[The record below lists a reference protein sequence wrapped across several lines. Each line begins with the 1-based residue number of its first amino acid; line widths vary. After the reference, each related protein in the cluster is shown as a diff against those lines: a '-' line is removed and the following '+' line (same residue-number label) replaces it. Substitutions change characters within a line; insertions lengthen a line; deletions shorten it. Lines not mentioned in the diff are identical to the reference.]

1 MSTPPSRES
10 RISALPEHMRALLRE
25 RMAGHTVV
33 TDAIAPVDR
42 ATELPAS
49 FAQRRL
55 WFLEEFRPGGVEYN
69 SGLALR
75 MTGALDQQALERAV
89 EQIVARHEALRT
101 TFDAV
106 DGRAIQVVHP
116 SMTVPVEHVDLSAHD
131 DPAARDG
138 EADRIL
144 RERLLTPFDLRVGPL
159 FRVLLVRLGHD
170 DHALLLSMHHI
181 ISDGRSLDILTGELT
196 ACYAAAL
203 RGRDADELPAL
214 PVQYADFAAWQ
225 HERLTETE
233 LRDGLEYWR
242 RRLDGLQPLELPT
255 DHPRPTARSAAGAVH
270 AFDIPPELAE
280 GLAAL
285 GRDRGASLFVTL
297 TAVTQ
302 LLLSRY
308 SGQDDIALGTATS
321 GRDRAELENLVG
333 FFVNTL
339 VLRTRV
345 DPAAT
350 VGDFLTSVKG
360 TVLEAF
366 DHQEIPFDRV
376 VEALAPERDPS
387 RMPLVQAMV
396 VLQNSTD
403 GAPEF
408 AGLRTEPMSVSRD
421 ALPFD
426 FMLEFDERDGKLT
439 GAIEYSTDLFD
450 AGTVGRMVGHWLGLA
465 GGLVAVGSGG
475 VLGEVLMVGVAER
488 EWVVGAGR
496 GVVGV
501 VSGGSVVEGF
511 AGRVAESP
519 GSVAV
524 VCGGVSLTYG
534 ELDARAGR
542 LARVL
547 VGCGV
552 GVESRVGLLLERS
565 VDVVVAMVAVVR
577 AGGAYVP
584 LHGSYPEERVREVLG
599 RSGAVVV
606 VTDRAVDEVGGVP
619 SVRVDAEPVG
629 DVRLPLVVPSGALA
643 YVMFTSGSS
652 GVPKGVAVTHGDIVA
667 LAADSRWSSGAHDRV
682 LFHSPHSFDAATY
695 EVWVPLLNGGTVDVA
710 GAGLSVSVVRDAVA
724 RGVSGLFLTKAL
736 FDVLAEEDAG
746 CFAGLGEV
754 WTGGEAASG
763 VAMGRVLEAC
773 PGVELVH
780 VYGPTESTTFAVC
793 GPVEAEDVSG
803 SAVPLGG
810 PMDNTSAYVLDGG
823 LRPVG
828 VGVPGELYLGGGG
841 LARGYDGRAGLTSE
855 RFVADPFGSGER
867 LYRTGDVVRWGPDG
881 RLAFLGRSDGQVKI
895 RGFRIELGEIE
906 SVLSRH
912 ASVGRVSVVV
922 REDRPGVKR
931 LVAYLVPSGD
941 LDVTH
946 VREHAAGL
954 LPEYMVPSAFVVL
967 DALPLTT
974 NGKVDRRALPAPDLD
989 TAEEYVAPR
998 TETERAVAAV
1008 WADVLGR
1015 EQVGVHDNFF
1025 SLGGD
1030 SISSLQVVSRIRDT
1044 CGVALS
1050 PRALFDRPTVAGL
1063 ASAVDDERSSSETAP
1078 GGTMVPGTVVPGTV
1092 VPVSRDGELPLSYA
1106 QERLWFLDEFAG
1118 GSVEYN
1124 VVDAL
1129 RLTGTLDI
1137 DALRSAVSALVARH
1151 EALRTTFD
1159 SVEGRGVQR
1168 VRDAVD
1174 VMADLPIRTTEVS
1187 DDSTELNDV
1196 LRAEA
1201 ARPFDLC
1208 TGPLIRVLLLR
1219 MRRPDS
1225 PSPSKAPA
1233 DLSEPT
1239 THVLVLSM
1247 HHIVTDGWSMGVIT
1261 RELSALYAAAA
1272 RGGEDPAL
1280 PALPVQYPD
1289 FAAWQRA
1296 APLSGQLPYWR
1307 EQLAGLET
1315 LDLPTDRPRP
1325 AVRTTVGALHSF
1337 DVPDALARRLREAG
1351 DGPGRGHG
1359 HGQGHGQ
1366 RHGQARGTSLFMT
1379 LTAVTQLLLSR
1390 WTGQRDIALGT
1401 AVSGRERAELENL
1414 VGFFVNTLVLR
1425 TCVDES
1431 RSFTDL
1437 LAEARETVL
1446 QAFTHQDVPFSV
1458 LVDDLAPDRDTSRT
1472 PLVQAMVSL
1481 QNTPDEP
1488 LDLLGLHVA
1497 PVQVPRETAQFDIT
1511 FGFQDH
1517 GGSMAAGIEYSTD
1530 LFDAASIERLARH
1543 WLNLAEAVLAAPAAP
1558 LHGIDTLP
1566 TTEREALTHG
1576 HNRTAVDVPALS
1588 APALFGTWVATT
1600 PDAPAILR
1608 ADGSAL
1614 SYRELDARAARLAGH
1629 LRDAG
1634 IGPESRVALVLP
1646 RSVDQVVAVLGVL
1659 RAGAVFVPVDPSYP
1673 ADRIAYILADC
1684 GAELLITRQSR
1695 AAQLPLPAGLP
1706 VLAVDAPETAVD
1718 VPETVRA
1725 LSVPAAPHGSGTRD
1739 GSGTRETFASA
1750 AEVGVVEVPL
1760 SAGAYVIYTSGSTG
1774 RPKGVLVTHSGLAS
1788 LAATQAEKLGAGPG
1802 ARVLQFAS
1810 PGFDA
1815 SWWELSMA
1823 LLTGATL
1830 VVDEPDAGPDG
1841 QAADWGARLGPLV
1854 ATAGVTHATLPPAL
1868 VAALDT
1874 ADLPPVLVVAGEACP
1889 PETVDRCAPGRTMI
1903 NAYGP
1908 TETTVCAT
1916 MSTELRAGAAGT
1928 PPIGAPIANTRSYVL
1943 DAWLR
1948 PVPAGVAGELYV
1960 AGHALARGYLH
1971 RPGLTAGSFVADPFG
1986 SGERLYRTGDVV
1998 RRRADGALE
2007 YVGRRDDQL
2016 KVRGFRVEPREI
2028 ESVLALHESVGQVTV
2043 DVPSGGSRLVAYV
2056 VPAPG
2061 AGSESGEGTAPG
2073 YGTAPGAG
2081 SAVSRGVVDP
2091 AVLREHAAAV
2101 LPDYMVPSAFV
2112 TLDRIPLNANGKV
2125 DRAALPTPDP
2135 AADGSAGYVAPR
2147 SGVEEVLAGIWAEVL
2162 GAERVG
2168 AYDNFFDLG
2177 GDSIL
2182 SIQLVA
2188 KARRAGVEISSRDV
2202 FARQTVAALAA
2213 VASAGRPA
2221 GPEVLAEQGE
2231 SQGTVGTTPIREWFF
2246 DSHPVDPG
2254 HFAMSMAFE
2263 LTAGTDTA
2271 ALRSAVRAVLAQHDA
2286 LRTTFTRTG
2295 GALDPGAVSG
2305 RILPVSGIDLDE
2317 VFAEHDLSGAP
2328 DPDIAWQELAA
2339 GIAARIRLDDGPL
2352 LRVALARLG
2361 DERHPRV
2368 QFTAHHLVVDGVSW
2382 RVLLADIETAY
2393 RQALAGRR
2401 IDLGRKTTSV
2411 RQWADRLAAH
2421 VASGGFDTQAGY
2433 WESALDGAVTEL
2445 PVDTPGGTGTVAD
2458 EAVTMCALSTEQT
2471 DALLH
2476 RVPAAY
2482 RTRTDEVLLAAL
2494 ARTLRGWTGHDRVA
2508 IDLEGHGREELFDDI
2523 DLTRTV
2529 GWFTSLYPV
2538 ALALPSGEDWRES
2551 ITAVKE
2557 QLRAVPDRGIG
2568 YGALRTLGGIPTA
2581 PGTSTNTSI
2590 STGTGTGTNTRTGT
2604 GTGTGAGTG
2613 ATSVDALRALPAPR
2627 ISFNYHGQF
2636 DVVGRDEDGGRDG
2649 DNGLYRAELPD
2660 AGGDRSGRER
2670 RSHLLDV
2677 VGGIQDGRLTFAW
2690 TYSPG
2695 LHREETVRR
2704 LADAFAA
2711 ELAGFVAHCAEPGA
2725 GGCTP
2730 ADFPLVALTQD
2741 EVDRLA
2747 GDGRDVEDVY
2757 PLTPLQAGMLFHTL
2771 AEPDEAAY
2779 LEQFACVLDGVTD
2792 PDALARAWQRVVD
2805 RSDALRISVAWQE
2818 VERPVQVVRRHVRLP
2833 VRVVDWTGC
2842 PEAERA
2848 ARVAGVLAEERE
2860 HGLDLGT
2867 APLTRV
2873 LLARLPGGRTQV
2885 VWTFHHLL
2893 LDGWSSA
2900 ALLSDVIAEYAS
2912 LTHTP
2917 DSPLAAAPR
2926 GPFHDYLA
2934 WLADRDHAEGRAYW
2948 RGRLTGFTEPVA
2960 LPYDRPAAWAHRGR
2974 STARVEVPLSP
2985 ASASRAA
2992 GFARRH
2998 RITLNALVQGAWSL
3012 LLAHHGGTR
3021 DVVFGATVSGR
3032 PAELPGAEEILGLFI
3047 NTLPVRVDVDPDRP
3061 LVPWLRD
3068 IQERASEARQHEYV
3082 ALRDVE
3088 TELPPGASLF
3098 ESLVVFENYPVDG
3111 EAAAR
3116 HGIALRD
3123 VDAIEATNYPLTLIA
3138 GAGAGAGAGSGSG
3151 SSSGSGSAGAD
3162 GGGNDG
3168 LSMTLAYDPGLFD
3181 APTADRLAT
3190 HLARMV
3196 EELSLGTEA
3205 DAEAADAELST
3216 GPAADA
3222 HPATVRVL
3230 SDIAPLSAYE
3240 SRRAARWGTGT
3251 AAARPEP
3258 LGEWFARRATEHPD
3272 APAVACGGEELSYR
3286 ELDRRA
3292 NRLARLLRARGLRG
3306 EAPVAVLLP
3315 KSAEWVVA
3323 VLAVVRA
3330 GGVYVPVD
3338 PAWPTDRLRYVL
3350 EDCGAGILL
3359 TDRQYARR
3367 LPAGVGAAVLVAV
3380 DDPTVAGELA
3390 RHSVLPPRVAVP
3402 VTAAA
3407 YVIYTSGSTG
3417 RPKGVVVPHT
3427 GLTSLAASLAD
3438 GCAADG
3444 STRVLQL
3451 ASPGFDA
3458 SVLELLLAFGGG
3470 GTLVLPSVDGP
3481 LAGEELAGVLE
3492 EGRVTHALVPPTVL
3506 GSIPRGRAP
3515 ELRTLLA
3522 GGEACGPDLVER
3534 WADGGRTMV
3543 NAYGPTETTVVAT
3556 MSAALAPGGTPPIGG
3571 PVSGASVSVL
3581 DGRLRPVPVGVPGEM
3596 YVAGAVVA
3604 RGYLG
3609 RPGLTASRFV
3619 ADPSGGGRLYRTGDL
3634 ARWRPDGQLE
3644 YVGRADD
3651 QVKVRGLRIE
3661 LGEIE
3666 AVLARHEAVARV
3678 AVTVR
3683 EDRPGVKRIVAYV
3696 VPEPGSAYGV
3706 PDQRTEAA
3714 PEPQPTVVRE
3724 LRESLPTATPEPL
3737 PAAAPEPPPTAA
3749 PEPLP
3754 TAASASLPT
3763 AAPETSPN
3771 ALSAEALRA
3780 FAGASLPEYMLPT
3793 AFVTLPELP
3802 VNASGKI
3809 DRAAL
3814 PAPDPAAD
3822 RAAHTPPR
3830 TETERALCR
3839 IWADVLGI
3847 DHVGVHDSFFELGG
3861 DSILSIQVVSRAR
3874 RAGLEL
3880 YSRDVFV
3887 GQTVAGL
3894 AAEMDAARGSA
3905 TSAPAGEE
3913 SEAGPLPP
3921 TPVAEWFFATH
3932 TTAPAHFDMTMS
3944 FELAPDAQES
3954 ALRGAVAALL
3964 TRHGMLRAVFAP
3976 TGAGGWSG
3984 RVLEPELVGEETV
3997 FTVHELAGAAD
4008 PEARWDTLVRDVQA
4022 GFRLETGPLFRV
4034 LLGTRGPGRPP
4045 WLTVV
4050 AHHLVVDGVSW
4061 RILLDD
4067 LEAAYA
4073 QALAGEPV
4081 VPRPRTS
4088 SVRQW
4093 AERLARRVADGGFD
4107 AQLDHWRGVTD
4118 PAAVPLP
4125 VDRPGAANTGAE
4137 LDAVAATLSAGQTHA
4152 LLNLAPGHYR
4162 TQINDVLLAAL
4173 ARVLASWTGRDRTVV
4188 NLESHGR
4195 EDLFDDIDLSGT
4207 VGWFTAIHPV
4217 ALEAAVD
4224 ADWDRTIRSVK
4235 RQLRAVPD
4243 HGVGYGALRAFS
4255 APGTPGRTLAAE
4267 PAREPLISFNY
4278 LGRFDVASGRGG
4290 VADGLI
4296 RSELDVSGRD
4306 FSLEEERPHL
4316 IDVGAVVQDGRLTV
4330 TWSYSSAMY
4339 ARETMDGLATAY
4351 ARALGEIARSVER
4364 TEEG

>member
-10 RISALPEHMRALLRE
+10 RISALPEHMRALLRA
-25 RMAGHTVV
+25 RMAGHAVV
-33 TDAIAPVDR
+33 IDAIAPVDR
-42 ATELPAS
+42 TAELPAS

-75 MTGALDQQALERAV
+75 MTGALDRQALERAV
-89 EQIVARHEALRT
+89 EQIVARHEGLRT

-116 SMTVPVEHVDLSAHD
+116 SMTVPVEHLDLSAYD
-131 DPAARDG
+131 DSATRDG
-138 EADRIL
+138 EAERIL

-159 FRVLLVRLGHD
+159 FRVLLVRLAAD

-181 ISDGRSLDILTGELT
+181 ISDGRSLDILTGELS

-203 RGRDADELPAL
+203 HGRDAAELPAL

-225 HERLTETE
+225 HDRLTDTE
-233 LRDGLEYWR
+233 LRGGLEYWR
-242 RRLDGLQPLELPT
+242 QRLDGLQPLEMPT
-255 DHPRPTARSAAGAVH
+255 DRSRPTVRSTAGAVH
-270 AFDIPPELAE
+270 AFDIPQELAA
-280 GLAAL
+280 GLAGL
-285 GRDRGASLFVTL
+285 GREHGASLFVTL

-302 LLLSRY
+302 LLLARY

-339 VLRTRV
+339 VLRSRV
-345 DPAAT
+345 DPSST
-350 VGDFLTSVKG
+350 VGDFLASVKG

-366 DHQEIPFDRV
+366 DHQEVPFDRV

-396 VLQNSTD
+396 VLQNSS
-403 GAPEF
+403 GRAPEF
-408 AGLRTEPMSVSRD
+408 DGLRTEPMSVSRD

-426 FMLEFDERDGKLT
+426 FMLEFEEREGELR

-450 AGTVGRMVGHWLGLA
+450 AGTVGRMVGHWLRLA
-465 GGLVAVGSGG
+465 GALVGAGSGR
-475 VLGEVLMVGVAER
+475 VLGEISMLGVDER

-496 GVVGV
+496 GEVGGL
-501 VSGGSVVEGF
+501 SGGSVVEGF
-511 AGRVAESP
+511 AARVVESP
-519 GSVAV
+519 GAVAV
-524 VCGGVSLTYG
+524 VCGDVSLTYG

-547 VGCGV
+547 VERGVGAGV

-565 VDVVVAMVAVVR
+565 VDVVVAMLAVVK

-584 LHGSYPEERVREVLG
+584 LHGSYPEERVRQVLG
-599 RSGAVVV
+599 RSGAVTV
-606 VTDRAVDEVGGVP
+606 VTDRAVDVVGGLPV
-619 SVRVDAEPVG
+619 VRVDAEPVS
-629 DVRLPLVVPSGALA
+629 DVRLPSVIPGGSLV
-643 YVMFTSGSS
+643 YVMFTSGST
-652 GVPKGVAVTHGDIVA
+652 GVPKGVAVTHGDVVA

-682 LFHSPHSFDAATY
+682 LFHSPHSFDAATF
-695 EVWVPLLNGGTVDVA
+695 EVWVPLLRGGTVNVA
-710 GAGLSVSVVRDAVA
+710 EAELSVSVVRAAVE

-736 FDVLAEEDAG
+736 FDVLAEEDPG
-746 CFAGLGEV
+746 CFVGLGEV

-763 VAMGRVLEAC
+763 AAMARVLEAC
-773 PGVELVH
+773 PDTELVH

-793 GPVEAEDVSG
+793 GPVSG
-803 SAVPLGG
+803 PDTEGAAVPLGG
-810 PMDNTSAYVLDGG
+810 PMDNTSAYVLDGA
-823 LRPVG
+823 LQPVG
-828 VGVPGELYLGGGG
+828 IGVPGELYLGGAG
-841 LARGYDGRAGLTSE
+841 LARGYDGRAGLTAE
-855 RFVADPFGSGER
+855 RFVADPFGSGGR
-867 LYRTGDVVRWGPDG
+867 LYRTGDVVRWRSDG
-881 RLAFLGRSDGQVKI
+881 RLDFLGRNDGQVKV

-912 ASVGRVSVVV
+912 TAVGRVSLIV

-931 LVAYLVPSGD
+931 LVGYLVPSGD
-941 LDVTH
+941 LEISDV
-946 VREHAAGL
+946 RDHAAAL

-967 DALPLTT
+967 DALPLTA

-1008 WADVLGR
+1008 WADVLGIER
-1015 EQVGVHDNFF
+1015 IGVHDNFF
-1025 SLGGD
+1025 ARGGD

-1063 ASAVDDERSSSETAP
+1063 ASVVAEEGSSSATAL
-1078 GGTMVPGTVVPGTV
+1078 GGTV
-1092 VPVSRDGELPLSYA
+1092 VPVPRDGDLPLSFA
-1106 QERLWFLDEFAG
+1106 QERLWFLDEFAKS
-1118 GSVEYN
+1118 SVEYN

-1129 RLTGTLDI
+1129 RLTGVLDV

-1174 VMADLPIRTTEVS
+1174 EMADVPLRTAEVS
-1187 DDSTELNDV
+1187 DSAELDDV

-1201 ARPFDLC
+1201 ARPFDLR
-1208 TGPLIRVLLLR
+1208 TGPLLRVLLLR
-1219 MRRPDS
+1219 MRTPGSSSRP
-1225 PSPSKAPA
+1225 APRPA
-1233 DLSEPT
+1233 PQPRAGAAGHNERT

-1261 RELSALYAAAA
+1261 RELSALYAAAV
-1272 RGGEDPAL
+1272 RGVAPAL
-1280 PALPVQYPD
+1280 PELPVQYPD

-1296 APLSGQLPYWR
+1296 DADLQTGQLPYWR
-1307 EQLAGLET
+1307 EQLSGFET
-1315 LDLPTDRPRP
+1315 LDLPVDRPRP
-1325 AVRTTVGALHSF
+1325 AVRTAVGALHSF

-1351 DGPGRGHG
+1351 Q
-1359 HGQGHGQ
+1359 GQG
-1366 RHGQARGTSLFMT
+1366 ASLFMT

-1401 AVSGRERAELENL
+1401 AVAGRERAELEDL

-1425 TCVDES
+1425 TRVDES
-1431 RSFTDL
+1431 RSFSDL

-1446 QAFTHQDVPFSV
+1446 QAFAHQDVPFSV

-1488 LDLLGLHVA
+1488 LDLLGLQVA
-1497 PVQVPRETAQFDIT
+1497 PVPVPRETAQFDIT

-1517 GGSMAAGIEYSTD
+1517 NGSMAAGVEYSTD

-1543 WLNLAEAVLAAPAAP
+1543 WLNLAEAVLAVPASP
-1558 LHGIDTLP
+1558 LYGIDALDA
-1566 TTEREALTHG
+1566 TEHEALTRG
-1576 HNRTAVDVPALS
+1576 HNRTAVEVPALS
-1588 APALFGTWVATT
+1588 APALFAKWVAAT
-1600 PDAPAILR
+1600 PDAPAVLR

-1614 SYRELDARAARLAGH
+1614 TYRELDARAARLAGH

-1634 IGPESRVALVLP
+1634 VGPESRVALVLP
-1646 RSVDQVVAVLGVL
+1646 RSVDQVVAVLAVL

-1673 ADRIAYILADC
+1673 ADRIAYILTDS
-1684 GAELLITRQSR
+1684 GAELLITRQ
-1695 AAQLPLPAGLP
+1695 AKVAQLPVPAGLS
-1706 VLAVDAPETAVD
+1706 VLTVDAPVAGPVQ
-1718 VPETVRA
+1718 P
-1725 LSVPAAPHGSGTRD
+1725 SVPAA
-1739 GSGTRETFASA
+1739 EVA
-1750 AEVGVVEVPL
+1750 AEVPL

-1788 LAATQAEKLGAGPG
+1788 LAATQAERLGAGPG

-1830 VVDEPDAGPDG
+1830 VVDEPDAASDAGPGDESNARPDAGSHG
-1841 QAADWGARLGPLV
+1841 QTADWGARLGPFV

-1868 VAALDT
+1868 VAALDA

-1889 PETVDRCAPGRTMI
+1889 AETVDRCAPGRTVI

-1928 PPIGAPIANTRSYVL
+1928 PPIGAPIANTRTYVL

-1948 PVPAGVAGELYV
+1948 PVPVGVAGELYV
-1960 AGHALARGYLH
+1960 AGRALARGYLN

-1986 SGERLYRTGDVV
+1986 SGGRLYRTGDVV
-1998 RRRADGALE
+1998 RRRADGGLE

-2056 VPAPG
+2056 VPTPSPAPAPG
-2061 AGSESGEGTAPG
+2061 TGTGKGSESAIPSG
-2073 YGTAPGAG
+2073 
-2081 SAVSRGVVDP
+2081 VDP
-2091 AVLREHAAAV
+2091 AALREHAAAA

-2112 TLDRIPLNANGKV
+2112 VLDRIPLNANGKV
-2125 DRAALPTPDP
+2125 DRAALPAPDP
-2135 AADGSAGYVAPR
+2135 AGDGGAGYVAPR
-2147 SGVEEVLAGIWAEVL
+2147 PGVEEVLAGIWAEVL
-2162 GAERVG
+2162 GAGRVG

-2213 VASAGRPA
+2213 VATAGRPA
-2221 GPEVLAEQGE
+2221 GSEVRAEQGE
-2231 SQGTVGTTPIREWFF
+2231 SHGEVGTTPIRDWFF
-2246 DSHPVDPG
+2246 TTHPSDPA

-2271 ALRSAVRAVLAQHDA
+2271 ALRSALRAVLAQHDA
-2286 LRTTFTRTG
+2286 LRTTFTRTDS
-2295 GALDPGAVSG
+2295 GAQPVPVPVPVPEPNSDSDSEPDSEPDPGTVIG
-2305 RILPVSGIDLDE
+2305 RILPVSGIDIDD
-2317 VFAEHDLSGAP
+2317 VFAEYDLSAAP
-2328 DPDIAWQELAA
+2328 DPDAAWQELAA
-2339 GIAARIRLDDGPL
+2339 GIAARIRFNDGPL
-2352 LRVALARLG
+2352 LRVALGRLG
-2361 DERHPRV
+2361 DGRRARV

-2393 RQALAGRR
+2393 RQALAGRS

-2421 VASGGFDTQAGY
+2421 VASGGFDAQTGY
-2433 WESALDGAVTEL
+2433 WESVLDGAVTEL
-2445 PVDTPGGTGTVAD
+2445 PMDTPGGADPVAHAVADTVAD
-2458 EAVTMCALSTEQT
+2458 EAVVMSALNAEQT

-2482 RTRTDEVLLAAL
+2482 RTRMNEVLLAAL
-2494 ARTLRGWTGHDRVA
+2494 ARTLRGWTGRDRVA

-2538 ALALPSGEDWRES
+2538 ALALPPGEDWRGS
-2551 ITAVKE
+2551 ITSVKE

-2568 YGALRTLGGIPTA
+2568 HGALRTLGASAA
-2581 PGTSTNTSI
+2581 PGAPAAS
-2590 STGTGTGTNTRTGT
+2590 
-2604 GTGTGAGTG
+2604 A
-2613 ATSVDALRALPAPR
+2613 DKLRALPDPR
-2627 ISFNYHGQF
+2627 ISFNYHGHF
-2636 DVVGRDEDGGRDG
+2636 DVVSQEDGGREGDDG
-2649 DNGLYRAELPD
+2649 GLYRAELPD

-2711 ELAGFVAHCAEPGA
+2711 ELTGFVTHCAEPGA

-2771 AEPDEAAY
+2771 AEPDAAAY

-2818 VERPVQVVRRHVRLP
+2818 VERPVQVVHRHVRLP

-2842 PEAERA
+2842 PEEERA
-2848 ARVAGVLAEERE
+2848 AKVAGVLAEERE
-2860 HGLDLGT
+2860 RGLGLGT

-2912 LTHTP
+2912 LNNTRE
-2917 DSPLAAAPR
+2917 SPVPPESPAPPAPR
-2926 GPFHDYLA
+2926 GPFRDYLA

-2948 RGRLTGFTEPVA
+2948 RGRLAGFTEPVA

-2974 STARVEVPLSP
+2974 STARVEVPLTP
-2985 ASASRAA
+2985 AAASRAT

-3012 LLAHHGGTR
+3012 LLAHHGGVR

-3047 NTLPVRVDVDPDRP
+3047 NTLPVRVDVDLDRP
-3061 LVPWLRD
+3061 LVGWLRD
-3068 IQERASEARQHEYV
+3068 IQERASEAREHEYV

-3111 EAAAR
+3111 DATAR
-3116 HGIALRD
+3116 HGVALSD

-3138 GAGAGAGAGSGSG
+3138 GAGAGAAE
-3151 SSSGSGSAGAD
+3151 
-3162 GGGNDG
+3162 NDG

-3181 APTADRLAT
+3181 ATTADRLAA

-3196 EELSLGTEA
+3196 DELTVGTDTDA
-3205 DAEAADAELST
+3205 DAGIDTSADT
-3216 GPAADA
+3216 DT
-3222 HPATVRVL
+3222 HRVL
-3230 SDIAPLSAYE
+3230 GDVAPLSAYE
-3240 SRRAARWGTGT
+3240 SQRAARWGMGMT
-3251 AAARPEP
+3251 AARPEP

-3292 NRLARLLRARGLRG
+3292 NRLARLLRARGVRG
-3306 EAPVAVLLP
+3306 ESPVAVLLP
-3315 KSAEWVVA
+3315 KSVEWAVA

-3350 EDCGAGILL
+3350 EDCGAGVLL
-3359 TDRQYARR
+3359 TDRQYVAR
-3367 LPAGVGAAVLVAV
+3367 LPVGAGAAVRVAL
-3380 DDPTVAGELA
+3380 DDPAVAEELA
-3390 RHSVLPPRVAVP
+3390 LHPALPLRVAVP

-3444 STRVLQL
+3444 SARVLQL

-3470 GTLVLPSVDGP
+3470 GTLVLPAADGP
-3481 LAGEELAGVLE
+3481 LAGEELARVLE

-3534 WADGGRTMV
+3534 WAGGGRTMV

-3556 MSAALAPGGTPPIGG
+3556 MSGALAPGGTPPIGG
-3571 PVSGASVSVL
+3571 PVSGAAVSVL

-3634 ARWRPDGQLE
+3634 ARWRADGQLE

-3666 AVLARHEAVARV
+3666 AVLARHESVARA

-3696 VPEPGSAYGV
+3696 VPEPGSAYVV
-3706 PDQRTEAA
+3706 PQR
-3714 PEPQPTVVRE
+3714 PT
-3724 LRESLPTATPEPL
+3724 
-3737 PAAAPEPPPTAA
+3737 AAAPGTLRAAA
-3749 PEPLP
+3749 PQSLPEAVPGTLPEAPQDVPTQAPSSDAPLP
-3754 TAASASLPT
+3754 N
-3763 AAPETSPN
+3763 APSSEV
-3771 ALSAEALRA
+3771 LRA

-3814 PAPDPAAD
+3814 PAPDPGAD
-3822 RAAHTPPR
+3822 RAPHTPPR
-3830 TETERALCR
+3830 TVTERTLCR
-3839 IWADVLGI
+3839 IWADVLGT
-3847 DHVGVHDSFFELGG
+3847 DQVGVHDSFFELGG

-3905 TSAPAGEE
+3905 NPAPVGEE

-3954 ALRGAVAALL
+3954 ALRKAVAALL

-3976 TGAGGWSG
+3976 NAAGGWSG
-3984 RVLEPELVGEETV
+3984 RILEPEHVGEEAV

-4008 PEARWDTLVRDVQA
+4008 PEARWDSLVRDVQA
-4022 GFRLETGPLFRV
+4022 GFLLETGPLFRV
-4034 LLGTRGPGRPP
+4034 LFGTRGPGRAP

-4107 AQLDHWRGVTD
+4107 GQLDHWRSVTD

-4125 VDRPGAANTGAE
+4125 VDRPGAPNTGAE
-4137 LDAVAATLSAGQTHA
+4137 LDAVAATLSTEQTHA
-4152 LLNLAPGHYR
+4152 LLNLAPGRYR

-4195 EDLFDDIDLSGT
+4195 EDLFEDIDLSGT

-4217 ALEAAVD
+4217 ALETTAD
-4224 ADWDRTIRSVK
+4224 AGWDETIRSVK

-4243 HGVGYGALRAFS
+4243 HGVGYGALRALS
-4255 APGTPGRTLAAE
+4255 APDTPGRELAAE
-4267 PAREPLISFNY
+4267 AAREPRISFNY
-4278 LGRFDVASGRGG
+4278 LGRFDVAGTGAAGRGG
-4290 VADGLI
+4290 VGDGLL
-4296 RSELDVSGRD
+4296 RSELHLAGRD
-4306 FSLEEERPHL
+4306 FSLDEERPHL

-4330 TWSYSSAMY
+4330 SWSYSSAMY
-4339 ARETMDGLATAY
+4339 ARETVEGLSSAY
-4351 ARALGEIARSVER
+4351 ARALGEIADRSAES
-4364 TEEG
+4364 

>member
-10 RISALPEHMRALLRE
+10 RISALPEHMRALLRA
-25 RMAGHTVV
+25 RMAGHAVV

-42 ATELPAS
+42 TAELPAS

-75 MTGALDQQALERAV
+75 MTGALDRQALTWAV
-89 EQIVARHEALRT
+89 EQIVERHEGLRT

-116 SMTVPVEHVDLSAHD
+116 SMTVQVEHLDLSAYA
-131 DPAARDG
+131 DPAARDAA
-138 EADRIL
+138 ADRVL

-159 FRVLLVRLGHD
+159 FRVLLVRLGDD

-181 ISDGRSLDILTGELT
+181 ISDGRSLDILTGELG

-203 RGRDADELPAL
+203 NGRDAAELPAL

-225 HERLTETE
+225 HDRLTETE
-233 LRDGLEYWR
+233 LQGGLEYWR
-242 RRLDGLQPLELPT
+242 QRLDGLQPLELPT
-255 DHPRPTARSAAGAVH
+255 DRPRPTVRSGAGAVH
-270 AFDIPPELAE
+270 AFDIPQELAAR
-280 GLAAL
+280 LARL
-285 GRDRGASLFVTL
+285 GREHGASLFVTL

-302 LLLSRY
+302 LLLARY

-339 VLRTRV
+339 VLRSHV
-345 DPAAT
+345 DPSAT
-350 VGDFLTSVKG
+350 VGDFLASAKG

-366 DHQEIPFDRV
+366 DHQEVPFDRV

-396 VLQNSTD
+396 VLQSSTSA
-403 GAPEF
+403 APVF

-426 FMLEFDERDGKLT
+426 FMLEFEEREGELQ
-439 GAIEYSTDLFD
+439 GAIEYGTDLFD
-450 AGTVGRMVGHWLGLA
+450 AGTVGRMAGHWLGLA
-465 GGLVAVGSGG
+465 GALVAGGSGR
-475 VLGEVLMVGVAER
+475 VLGEVSMSGVVER

-496 GVVGV
+496 GVVRGLP
-501 VSGGSVVEGF
+501 GGSVVEGF
-511 AGRVAESP
+511 AARVAESP
-519 GSVAV
+519 GALAV
-524 VCGGVSLTYG
+524 VCGDVSLTYG

-547 VGCGV
+547 VGRGV

-565 VDVVVAMVAVVR
+565 VDVVVAMLAVVR
-577 AGGAYVP
+577 AGGVYVP

-606 VTDRAVDEVGGVP
+606 VTDREVDEVGGLPV
-619 SVRVDAEPVG
+619 VRVNAEPAS
-629 DVRLPLVVPSGALA
+629 DVRLPSALRAGSLA
-643 YVMFTSGSS
+643 YVMFTSGST
-652 GVPKGVAVTHGDIVA
+652 GVPKGVAVTHGDVVA
-667 LAADSRWSSGAHDRV
+667 LAADSRWSSGAHGRV
-682 LFHSPHSFDAATY
+682 LFHSPHSFDAATF

-710 GAGLSVSVVRDAVA
+710 EADLSASVVRAAVA

-736 FDVLAEEDAG
+736 FDVLAEEDPG

-763 VAMGRVLEAC
+763 VAMARVLEAC
-773 PGVELVH
+773 PEIELVH

-793 GPVEAEDVSG
+793 GPVSGLDAEG
-803 SAVPLGG
+803 AAVPLGG
-810 PMDNTSAYVLDGG
+810 PMDNTSAYVLDDALQPTGI
-823 LRPVG
+823 
-828 VGVPGELYLGGGG
+828 GVPGELYLGGAG
-841 LARGYDGRAGLTSE
+841 LARGYDGRPGLTAE
-855 RFVADPFGSGER
+855 RFVADPFGSGGR
-867 LYRTGDVVRWGPDG
+867 LYRTGDVVRWQSDG
-881 RLAFLGRSDGQVKI
+881 RLDFLGRNDRQVKV

-906 SVLSRH
+906 SVLSRCPG
-912 ASVGRVSVVV
+912 VGQANVPA
-922 REDRPGVKR
+922 REDRPGAKR

-941 LDVTH
+941 LDIAD
-946 VREHAAGL
+946 VREYAAGL

-967 DALPLTT
+967 DALPLTA
-974 NGKVDRRALPAPDLD
+974 NGKVDRRALPAPDLEI
-989 TAEEYVAPR
+989 AEEYVGPR

-1008 WADVLGR
+1008 WTDVLGIER
-1015 EQVGVHDNFF
+1015 IGVHDNFF
-1025 SLGGD
+1025 SRGGD
-1030 SISSLQVVSRIRDT
+1030 SISSLQVVSRIRDA

-1063 ASAVDDERSSSETAP
+1063 ASVVDEDALLSATAL
-1078 GGTMVPGTVVPGTV
+1078 GGTV
-1092 VPVSRDGELPLSYA
+1092 VPVPRDGELPLSFA
-1106 QERLWFLDEFAG
+1106 QERLWFLDEFAKS
-1118 GSVEYN
+1118 SVEYN

-1129 RLTGTLDI
+1129 RLTGVLDI

-1168 VRDAVD
+1168 VRDAAD
-1174 VMADLPIRTTEVS
+1174 AMADVAFRTAEVS
-1187 DDSTELNDV
+1187 DSAELDDA

-1201 ARPFDLC
+1201 ARPFDLR
-1208 TGPLIRVLLLR
+1208 TGPLLRVLLLR
-1219 MRRPDS
+1219 MRTPGAPSRPVPQPAPQPQPEAGDAD
-1225 PSPSKAPA
+1225 PS
-1233 DLSEPT
+1233 ERT

-1261 RELSALYAAAA
+1261 RELSALYAAAI
-1272 RGGEDPAL
+1272 RGVDPAL
-1280 PALPVQYPD
+1280 PELPVQYPD

-1296 APLSGQLPYWR
+1296 DAEGPLTGQLPYWR
-1307 EQLAGLET
+1307 EQLAGIET
-1315 LDLPTDRPRP
+1315 LDLPVDRPRP
-1325 AVRTTVGALHSF
+1325 AVRTPVGALYSF
-1337 DVPDALARRLREAG
+1337 DVPDGLARRLREAG
-1351 DGPGRGHG
+1351 Q
-1359 HGQGHGQ
+1359 GQGQGQ
-1366 RHGQARGTSLFMT
+1366 RQPQGTSLFMT

-1390 WTGQRDIALGT
+1390 WTGQQDIALGT
-1401 AVSGRERAELENL
+1401 AVAGRERAELENL

-1425 TCVDES
+1425 TRVDES

-1446 QAFTHQDVPFSV
+1446 QAFAHQDVPFSA
-1458 LVDDLAPDRDTSRT
+1458 LVDTLAPDRDTSRT

-1488 LDLLGLHVA
+1488 LDLLGVQVA
-1497 PVQVPRETAQFDIT
+1497 PVPVPRETAQFDLT

-1517 GGSMAAGIEYSTD
+1517 DGSMAAGIEYSTD
-1530 LFDAASIERLARH
+1530 LFDPASIERLARH

-1558 LHGIDTLP
+1558 LYGIDTLAA
-1566 TTEREALTHG
+1566 TEREALTRG
-1576 HNRTAVDVPALS
+1576 HNRTAVEVPALS
-1588 APALFGTWVATT
+1588 APALFGKWVATT
-1600 PDAPAILR
+1600 PGAPAVLR

-1614 SYRELDARAARLAGH
+1614 TYRELDARVARLAGR

-1646 RSVDQVVAVLGVL
+1646 RSVDQVVAVLAVL

-1673 ADRIAYILADC
+1673 ADRIAYILTDS
-1684 GAELLITRQSR
+1684 GAELLITRKAR
-1695 AAQLPLPAGLP
+1695 ATQLPLPAGLS
-1706 VLAVDAPETAVD
+1706 VLVID
-1718 VPETVRA
+1718 VPEPP
-1725 LSVPAAPHGSGTRD
+1725 VPAAEAGAG
-1739 GSGTRETFASA
+1739 
-1750 AEVGVVEVPL
+1750 VPL

-1788 LAATQAEKLGAGPG
+1788 LAATQAERLGAGPG

-1830 VVDEPDAGPDG
+1830 VVDEPDADRDAEPINRSDPRPDAGSDG
-1841 QAADWGARLGPLV
+1841 QTSDWGARLGPLV
-1854 ATAGVTHATLPPAL
+1854 ATTGVTHATLPPAL
-1868 VAALDT
+1868 VAALDAT
-1874 ADLPPVLVVAGEACP
+1874 DLPPVLVVAGEACP
-1889 PETVDRCAPGRTMI
+1889 AETVDRCAPGRTMI

-1916 MSTELRAGAAGT
+1916 MSTVLRAGAAGT
-1928 PPIGAPIANTRSYVL
+1928 PPIGAPVANTRTCVL

-1948 PVPAGVAGELYV
+1948 PVPVGVAGELYV
-1960 AGHALARGYLH
+1960 AGHALARGYLN
-1971 RPGLTAGSFVADPFG
+1971 RPGLTAASFVADPFG

-1998 RRRADGALE
+1998 RRRADGELE

-2056 VPAPG
+2056 VPAPKTVPVPVPASAPG
-2061 AGSESGEGTAPG
+2061 TGTDTGTAVPG
-2073 YGTAPGAG
+2073 
-2081 SAVSRGVVDP
+2081 RVDP
-2091 AVLREHAAAV
+2091 AALREHAAAA

-2112 TLDRIPLNANGKV
+2112 VLDRIPLNANGKV
-2125 DRAALPTPDP
+2125 DRAALPAPDP
-2135 AADGSAGYVAPR
+2135 AADGGAGYVAPR
-2147 SGVEEVLAGIWAEVL
+2147 PGAEEVLAGIWAEVL
-2162 GAERVG
+2162 GAGRVG
-2168 AYDNFFDLG
+2168 AHDNFFDLG

-2213 VASAGRPA
+2213 VATAGRPV
-2221 GPEVLAEQGE
+2221 GPEVRAEQGE
-2231 SQGTVGTTPIREWFF
+2231 LHGEVGTTPIREWFF
-2246 DSHPVDPG
+2246 ATHPVDPG

-2263 LTAGTDTA
+2263 LTAGADTA
-2271 ALRSAVRAVLAQHDA
+2271 ALRSAVSAVLAQHDA
-2286 LRTTFTRTG
+2286 LRTTFTHTDSEPD
-2295 GALDPGAVSG
+2295 LDPDTETVTG
-2305 RILPVSGIDLDE
+2305 RILPVSGIDIDE
-2317 VFAEHDLSGAP
+2317 VFAEYDLSGAP
-2328 DPDIAWQELAA
+2328 DPDAAWQELAA

-2352 LRVALARLG
+2352 LRVALGRLG
-2361 DERHPRV
+2361 NGRRARV

-2393 RQALAGRR
+2393 GQALAGRR

-2421 VASGGFDTQAGY
+2421 VASDGFDAQTGY
-2433 WESALDGAVTEL
+2433 WESVLDGAMTEL
-2445 PVDTPGGTGTVAD
+2445 PVDTHGGTDAVAHSVAHSVVDSVAD
-2458 EAVTMCALSTEQT
+2458 EAVVMCALSAEQT

-2482 RTRTDEVLLAAL
+2482 RTRTNEVLLAAL
-2494 ARTLRGWTGHDRVA
+2494 ARTLRGWTGRDRVA

-2538 ALALPSGEDWRES
+2538 ALALPPGEEWRGS
-2551 ITAVKE
+2551 ITSVKE

-2568 YGALRTLGGIPTA
+2568 YGALRTLGASAA
-2581 PGTSTNTSI
+2581 PG
-2590 STGTGTGTNTRTGT
+2590 
-2604 GTGTGAGTG
+2604 AP
-2613 ATSVDALRALPAPR
+2613 ATAADALRALPDPR

-2636 DVVGRDEDGGRDG
+2636 DVVGQEYGGQGDGGRGG

-2670 RSHLLDV
+2670 RSHLLDI

-2695 LHREETVRR
+2695 LHHEETVRR
-2704 LADAFAA
+2704 LADAFAD

-2730 ADFPLVALTQD
+2730 ADFPLVDLTQD

-2771 AEPDEAAY
+2771 AEPDAAAY

-2818 VERPVQVVRRHVRLP
+2818 VERPVQVVHRHVRLP

-2842 PEAERA
+2842 PEDERA
-2848 ARVAGVLAEERE
+2848 AKVAEALADERE
-2860 HGLDLGT
+2860 RGLDLGT
-2867 APLTRV
+2867 TPLTRV

-2912 LTHTP
+2912 LHNAPEATVPAT
-2917 DSPLAAAPR
+2917 PR
-2926 GPFHDYLA
+2926 GPFRDYLA

-2948 RGRLTGFTEPVA
+2948 RERLAGFTEPVA

-2974 STARVEVPLSP
+2974 STARVEVPLTP
-2985 ASASRAA
+2985 AAASRAA

-3012 LLAHHGGTR
+3012 LLAHHGGVR

-3061 LVPWLRD
+3061 LVAWLRD

-3088 TELPPGASLF
+3088 NELPPGAGLF

-3111 EAAAR
+3111 DAAAR
-3116 HGIALRD
+3116 HGIALLD

-3138 GAGAGAGAGSGSG
+3138 GAAA
-3151 SSSGSGSAGAD
+3151 SAGAAE
-3162 GGGNDG
+3162 NDG

-3181 APTADRLAT
+3181 ATTADRLAA

-3196 EELSLGTEA
+3196 EELAAGPDGVLG
-3205 DAEAADAELST
+3205 
-3216 GPAADA
+3216 
-3222 HPATVRVL
+3222 
-3230 SDIAPLSAYE
+3230 DIAPLSAYE
-3240 SRRAARWGTGT
+3240 SLRAARWGMGV
-3251 AAARPEP
+3251 AAPQPQP

-3292 NRLARLLRARGLRG
+3292 NRLARLLRARGVRG
-3306 EAPVAVLLP
+3306 ESPVAVLLP
-3315 KSAEWVVA
+3315 KSVEWVVA

-3350 EDCGAGILL
+3350 EDCGAGVLL
-3359 TDRQYARR
+3359 TDRQHVRR
-3367 LPAGVGAAVLVAV
+3367 MPAGVGAALLVAV
-3380 DDPTVAGELA
+3380 DDPAVAEELA
-3390 RHSVLPPRVAVP
+3390 LLPVLPPRVAVP

-3444 STRVLQL
+3444 SARVLQL

-3470 GTLVLPSVDGP
+3470 GTLVLPSSDGP
-3481 LAGEELAGVLE
+3481 LAGEELARVLE

-3506 GSIPRGRAP
+3506 GTIPQGRAP

-3534 WADGGRTMV
+3534 WAGGGRTMV

-3556 MSAALAPGGTPPIGG
+3556 MSGALAPGGTPPIGG
-3571 PVSGASVSVL
+3571 PVSGAAVSVL

-3596 YVAGAVVA
+3596 YVAGAAVA

-3634 ARWRPDGQLE
+3634 ARWRSDGQLE

-3661 LGEIE
+3661 LREIE
-3666 AVLARHEAVARV
+3666 AVLARHESVARA

-3696 VPEPGSAYGV
+3696 VPEPGGAYVV
-3706 PDQRTEAA
+3706 PERRTDAA
-3714 PEPQPTVVRE
+3714 PGT
-3724 LRESLPTATPEPL
+3724 LR
-3737 PAAAPEPPPTAA
+3737 AAAPQ
-3749 PEPLP
+3749 PLP
-3754 TAASASLPT
+3754 EAM
-3763 AAPETSPN
+3763 PETLPQAPSP
-3771 ALSAEALRA
+3771 EALRA

-3814 PAPDPAAD
+3814 PAPGPAAD
-3822 RAAHTPPR
+3822 RAPHTPPR
-3830 TETERALCR
+3830 TETERTLCR
-3839 IWADVLGI
+3839 IWADVLGT
-3847 DHVGVHDSFFELGG
+3847 DQVGVHDSFFELGG

-3894 AAEMDAARGSA
+3894 AAEMDAARDSA
-3905 TSAPAGEE
+3905 TPAPVGED

-3944 FELAPDAQES
+3944 FELAPDARES
-3954 ALRGAVAALL
+3954 ALRRAVAVLL

-3976 TGAGGWSG
+3976 NSAGGWSG
-3984 RVLEPELVGEETV
+3984 RILEPEHIGEGAV

-4008 PEARWDTLVRDVQA
+4008 PEARWDSLVRDVQA

-4034 LLGTRGPGRPP
+4034 LLGTRGPGRAP

-4081 VPRPRTS
+4081 LPRPRTS

-4093 AERLARRVADGGFD
+4093 AERLAGWVADGGFD
-4107 AQLDHWRGVTD
+4107 AQLDHWRSVTD
-4118 PAAVPLP
+4118 PAAVPIP
-4125 VDRPGAANTGAE
+4125 VDRPGAPNTGAE
-4137 LDAVAATLSAGQTHA
+4137 LDAVARTLSAEQTHA
-4152 LLNLAPGHYR
+4152 LLNLAPGRYR
-4162 TQINDVLLAAL
+4162 TQINDVLLAGL
-4173 ARVLASWTGRDRTVV
+4173 ARVLAAWTGRDRTVV

-4195 EDLFDDIDLSGT
+4195 EDLFEDIDLSGT

-4217 ALEAAVD
+4217 ALEATAD
-4224 ADWDRTIRSVK
+4224 ADWDETIRSVK

-4243 HGVGYGALRAFS
+4243 HGVGYGALRALS
-4255 APGTPGRTLAAE
+4255 APDTPGRALASE
-4267 PAREPLISFNY
+4267 VAREPRISFNY
-4278 LGRFDVASGRGG
+4278 LGRFDVVGTGTGTGGRRG
-4290 VADGLI
+4290 ADDGLI
-4296 RSELDVSGRD
+4296 RSELNFAGRD
-4306 FSLEEERPHL
+4306 FSLDEQRPHL

-4339 ARETMDGLATAY
+4339 ARETVDGLATAY
-4351 ARALGEIARSVER
+4351 ARALGEIADRSAES
-4364 TEEG
+4364 